1 MHTTSW
7 AFHWDLRAMAG
18 GNNSVKATKVQ
29 KRYIFT
35 GQNRNKKLK
44 TTVQALDFPAPVQR
58 ILSTTFGSFFSNP
71 GEDHHRVAGSWHP
84 AGQLQATEADG

>member
-18 GNNSVKATKVQ
+18 GNKSDKSSKTLHF
-29 KRYIFT
+29 YH
-35 GQNRNKKLK
+35 QNRNKKLK